1 MSSFSF
7 RARCGKLNWRL
18 ISSIE
23 LNDIIDNSV
32 NNNDN
37 INELQLAL
45 DIVTF
50 CDFNNDDVRNNSI
63 DNVTKLVKLMQ
74 LMIGIYSIYNN
85 YSYLHNI
92 ISNYY

>member
-1 MSSFSF
+1 MSTFSF

-18 ISSIE
+18 ISSID

-32 NNNDN
+32 DNDDN

-74 LMIGIYSIYNN
+74 LMIGK
-85 YSYLHNI
+85 L
-92 ISNYY
+92 